1 MQEILNNVKYL
12 ALRILDSEKDPI
24 GRAMQKILR
33 PKTFYYFY
41 SGVDINGETISL
53 IPTVPQELYR
63 IKQTK
68 GLGIEINLCAIVGE
82 NGSGKSSI
90 IDYIIRILNNLA
102 TYILGEE
109 YRTPKAEHLHYIPH
123 VYAELYILI
132 ETNIFCITCRGD
144 IIEVQPYY
152 YNHNKRAGVFEK
164 SDNTPYRFH
173 GVTSKK
179 EIIAEHSN
187 LYDIIRK
194 LCYTIVANYSIYAFN
209 PENYIEEST
218 PIKKE
223 IEIRKIG
230 NRYDEIKLYEDI
242 RDEARKTG
250 DNRELVSASS
260 WLRGLFHRNDGY
272 QVPIVLTPF
281 RLNGT
286 INMQIESSLAKERLL
301 SLVFMYDSVSG
312 ERLFSTINRK
322 LIINGFSL
330 KADQYNNSNFK
341 NTHKRLQEFMSELT
355 STGYNELYQYI
366 KQLVSHEFKI
376 SKQQDIVLENEAWNY
391 IITKIIKITFTYS
404 KYALIRESLR
414 AIKDH
419 LSDDDKYN
427 IEQHLFNLWKDHSH
441 VTRKLY
447 RTIYYLHFNFIG
459 KKRVFKV
466 DEYLKMGQSKMKR
479 PSSNGIFNPPHYLDE
494 LLPPPIFDVDY
505 LLYDINDT
513 GFKCKIPF
521 STLSSGEKQITY
533 TLTSFYYHLMN
544 LDSRHDVAVRL
555 GGDHLKNT
563 ILTKTAITPTNFKYE
578 HVTLIFDE
586 IELYFHPEMQRTFI
600 ANLLDGIRQLNLSY
614 IRSIQIVMVTHSP
627 FILSDIPKS
636 NVLFLKKDG
645 YSIPQNDM
653 KTFGANIHHILKN
666 SFFLQDG
673 SMGLFAQKTINNLI
687 QEINFCKYCYQLN
700 AINKRG
706 KKEGKREE
714 AKRWLKMKNLMMLN
728 SLPAKLYS
736 KDCDEERMIEEGK
749 ILYNKNLDYWQW
761 MSEIIEEPIIRES
774 LKKQI
779 NEIKDYVDN

>member
-12 ALRILDSEKDPI
+12 ALRILDPEKDPV

-33 PKTFYYFY
+33 PGVFYYFY
-41 SGVDINGETISL
+41 SGIDINDDTISL
-53 IPTVPQELYR
+53 RPTVPQELYR
-63 IKQTK
+63 IEKTK
-68 GLGIEINLCAIVGE
+68 GGGIEINLCAIVGE

-90 IDYIIRILNNLA
+90 VDYIIRILNNLA
-102 TYILGEE
+102 TYILGEN

-132 ETNIFCITCRGD
+132 ETNIFCITCCGD

-164 SDNTPYRFH
+164 FDNTPYRFH

-179 EIIAEHSN
+179 EIIVEHSN

-459 KKRVFKV
+459 KRRVFSI
-466 DEYLKMGQSKMKR
+466 DDYLKVIQPKVGRHMYSE
-479 PSSNGIFNPPHYLDE
+479 IFNPPYCIDE

-513 GFKCKIPF
+513 KFKYKIPF

-533 TLTSFYYHLMN
+533 TLTTFYYHLMN

-555 GGDHLKNT
+555 GGDHLVNT
-563 ILTKTAITPTNFKYE
+563 IPIKTSITPTNFKYE

-586 IELYFHPEMQRTFI
+586 IELYFHPEMQRTFV
-600 ANLLDGIRQLNLSY
+600 ANLLDGIRQLNLSH
-614 IRSIQIVMVTHSP
+614 IRSLQIMMVTHSP

-645 YSIPQNDM
+645 YSIPQNGM

-673 SMGLFAQKTINNLI
+673 TMGLFAQKTINSLI
-687 QEINFCKYCYQLN
+687 QETNFCKYCYQLN
-700 AINKRG
+700 AINKSG
-706 KKEGKREE
+706 KNEEKRKE
-714 AKRWLKMKNLMMLN
+714 AKLWHKMKNLMMLN